1 MNPVTL
7 TLHRFQLQ
15 NLESQHLATLGCEW
29 ERRHKEKETQIQKVE
44 YAILKRFKLNV
55 LFNLLPYQTSM
66 YNVSHYFILQER
78 AELQKYLHLAK
89 EQKAKDDS
97 IAKAR
102 KKALDEKEEKLQSI
116 VAEKDRK
123 ELKAS

>member
-1 MNPVTL
+1 
-7 TLHRFQLQ
+7 
-15 NLESQHLATLGCEW
+15 
-29 ERRHKEKETQIQKVE
+29 
-44 YAILKRFKLNV
+44 
-55 LFNLLPYQTSM
+55 M
-66 YNVSHYFILQER
+66 YNVSHDFIFQER

-123 ELKAS
+123 ELKASWKLN